1 MKIKKNGKIITLTE
15 EDLSKILKEILNEN
29 IVNITPNEDDE
40 IELECFKITPKG
52 EMDNK
57 VKIKGKA
64 VQGLTNLPIGDQKNV
79 PNIKV
84 ISTYGMDGIL
94 SGQEKSDGVY
104 VEAITDNTLRNT
116 LELDGN
122 EKVVTHFNR
131 NMINDPTERHYCSV
145 IDITDNLKKEFRS
158 FGVNIV

>member
-15 EDLSKILKEILNEN
+15 EDLSKILKGILNEN

-40 IELECFKITPKG
+40 IELECFKISPEGKMG
-52 EMDNK
+52 NK
-57 VKIKGKA
+57 VEIKGKA

-104 VEAITDNTLRNT
+104 VEAITDNDLKHI
-116 LELDGN
+116 LDLGDN
-122 EKVVTHFNR
+122 KKVITHFNK
-131 NMINDPTERHYCSV
+131 NMINSPTKRHYCSV
-145 IDITDNLKKEFRS
+145 INITDNLKKEFRS
-158 FGVNIV
+158 VGVNIV